1 MIVMSSGPAT
11 MTRMNRLFTAAS
23 LAVVLVSV
31 ERFSFTT
38 EVFLEPSRFLRLHEL
53 VQMTVIIPI
62 TALVLALM
70 LHEASR
76 RFRALALGPFLL
88 FVAGAYFYAT
98 GNGVHEL
105 GSFTLQTHCDF
116 DDPTGDLCAGLF
128 INDFYTGNTLFFAG
142 ALLMNLAILVQ
153 ERRNPAEPMGRG
165 ALAVL
170 AANAL
175 VFALA
180 VLAYAA
186 FDRVVVGLVFAV
198 VMTLVGLGFLAS
210 VRGRYRQFPFTTY
223 TALTYVVGTVA
234 SLVVRLL

>member
-1 MIVMSSGPAT
+1 
-11 MTRMNRLFTAAS
+11 MNRLFTAAS

-53 VQMTVIIPI
+53 IQLTVIIPV

-70 LHEASR
+70 LHEVSR

-98 GNGVHEL
+98 GNGVHGL

-142 ALLMNLAILVQ
+142 ALLMILVQ
-153 ERRNPAEPMGRG
+153 ERRNPVEPMGRV
-165 ALAVL
+165 ALAFL

-180 VLAYAA
+180 VL
-186 FDRVVVGLVFAV
+186 V
-198 VMTLVGLGFLAS
+198 
-210 VRGRYRQFPFTTY
+210 Y

-234 SLVVRLL
+234 SVLVRLL

>member
-1 MIVMSSGPAT
+1 
-11 MTRMNRLFTAAS
+11 MTPMNRLFTAAS

-38 EVFLEPSRFLRLHEL
+38 GVFLPPSRFLRLHEL
-53 VQMTVIIPI
+53 VQLTVIILI
-62 TALVLALM
+62 TTLVLALM

-76 RFRALALGPFLL
+76 RFRALTLGPFLV
-88 FVAGAYFYAT
+88 FVTGAYFYAT

-116 DDPTGDLCAGLF
+116 ARPTGELCEGLF
-128 INDFYTGNTLFFAG
+128 INDFYTGNTMFFVG
-142 ALLMNLAILVQ
+142 ALLMNVAVLVV
-153 ERRNPAEPMGRG
+153 ERRNPVEPIGRG
-165 ALAVL
+165 ALVVL
-170 AANAL
+170 AVNAL

-186 FDRVVVGLVFAV
+186 FDRVVVGLVFSIAMAV
-198 VMTLVGLGFLAS
+198 VAVGFLAG
-210 VRGRYRQFPFTTY
+210 VRGRWRQFPFTTY

-234 SLVVRLL
+234 SVIVRLL

>member
-1 MIVMSSGPAT
+1 MIAMPTRTTA

-38 EVFLEPSRFLRLHEL
+38 GVFLQPARFLRLHEL
-53 VQMTVIIPI
+53 VQLTVIILI
-62 TALVLALM
+62 TTIVLALM

-76 RFRALALGPFLL
+76 RFHALTLAPFLL

-105 GSFTLQTHCDF
+105 GSATLQTHCDLAR
-116 DDPTGDLCAGLF
+116 PTGELCEGLF

-142 ALLMNLAILVQ
+142 ALLMNVAILVV
-153 ERRNPAEPMGRG
+153 ERRNPADPMGRG
-165 ALAVL
+165 ALVVL
-170 AANAL
+170 VVNAL

-198 VMTLVGLGFLAS
+198 VMAVVAVGFW
-210 VRGRYRQFPFTTY
+210 VPVWTEFRRFPFTTY
-223 TALTYVVGTVA
+223 TALTYVVGTIA
-234 SLVVRLL
+234 SLLVRFL

>member
-1 MIVMSSGPAT
+1 MPSRTAV

-38 EVFLEPSRFLRLHEL
+38 EVFLEPARFLRLHEL

-62 TALVLALM
+62 TAAVLALM
-70 LHEASR
+70 LHEVSR
-76 RFRALALGPFLL
+76 RFRALSLGPFLL
-88 FVAGAYFYAT
+88 FVVGAYFYAT

-116 DDPTGDLCAGLF
+116 DEPTGDLCAGLF
-128 INDFYTGNTLFFAG
+128 INDFYTGNTMFFAG
-142 ALLMNLAILVQ
+142 ALLMNLAVLVV

-170 AANAL
+170 VVNAL

-198 VMTLVGLGFLAS
+198 VMAVVALGFLVP
-210 VRGRYRQFPFTTY
+210 VRGRYRRFPFTTY
-223 TALTYVVGTVA
+223 TALTYVVGTIA
-234 SLVVRLL
+234 SLLVRLLSVV

>member
-1 MIVMSSGPAT
+1 MIAMSSRPPV

-38 EVFLEPSRFLRLHEL
+38 GVYLAPSRFLRLHEL
-53 VQMTVIIPI
+53 VQMTVIILI
-62 TALVLALM
+62 TAVVLALM

-76 RFRALALGPFLL
+76 RFRALTLGPFLL

-116 DDPTGDLCAGLF
+116 DEPTGELCHGLF
-128 INDFYTGNTLFFAG
+128 INDFYTGNTMFFAG
-142 ALLMNLAILVQ
+142 ALLMNLAVLVL
-153 ERRNPAEPMGRG
+153 EHRNPVDPMGRG

-170 AANAL
+170 MANAL

-198 VMTLVGLGFLAS
+198 VMSVVGLGFLAP
-210 VRGRYRQFPFTTY
+210 VRGRYRQFPFITY

-234 SLVVRLL
+234 SLAVRLG